1 MKKTLEWTHPAL
13 HLVQKA
19 LVAAVA
25 IIAAV
30 GLFALPV
37 TAYAED
43 APVTDLTTAPAHK
56 KTATDNGDGTYK
68 ITLSVTGNSVQSTTT
83 SHADVIVVMDTS
95 YSMNYSQRGD
105 YIDYYRPSRLSVAKD
120 AVNSL
125 AEKLLAN
132 NTDDNPDAVRISLV
146 TFGGY
151 ATTSKSFTTDLQGF
165 QTTVTGLKTG
175 SSREATGGTNWEDG
189 LTVANQM
196 ATRDANQTYIIFVS
210 DGNPTYRNTRGGNQ
224 NYWEDA
230 RHEIDNHVIY
240 GSGNSDDN
248 GKNYKYASQVAQ
260 SINGAGK
267 KLFSVGVFGN
277 VSKMQDL
284 ASDAGQVGNYY
295 SASDQDTLNSAF
307 ENIVNT
313 ITTNI
318 SYTNVVIEDTLNSDY
333 VDYVLPDDA
342 EAPAFSYS
350 YTKNGQPYTPADTI
364 PVASF
369 AGGKVTWNL
378 GSIELE
384 KGVTYA
390 VSFDVKLKQEA
401 YDDAA
406 KAEGEFK
413 IYTNDTGTLSYK
425 TITQVTGQ
433 DPVYSDIASLEYEKP
448 QVTVPVSTLTVSKK
462 WILNGGTAPESLTPK
477 SLVVKVFQG
486 DIQGNDNKEYTTVTL
501 NAANNWTAKVN
512 VAAGPLGHTYSVAE
526 NPGDQWQ
533 QSLPDPVKLIGLTS
547 KTGRQDIT
555 NTYKTGTLTL
565 TKKIKGNAAN
575 TSDTFKFDLSCADLK
590 NKEFRSG
597 NKTISF
603 DSEGKATVDLTNG
616 ETIELN
622 NVPAGKAIVI
632 TERASDTP
640 NAKMTTVAKVGNDTT
655 TFDKDQ
661 AKTVRATVADGG
673 TTEVVYTNRTDI
685 APDTGLD
692 ISTTSQGVLL
702 GVAAAGAATL
712 AAAAIRKNHGERKE
726 R

>member
-1 MKKTLEWTHPAL
+1 MHH
-13 HLVQKA
+13 HLILIVRF
-19 LVAAVA
+19 
-25 IIAAV
+25 
-30 GLFALPV
+30 G
-37 TAYAED
+37 TDRNCWDYA
-43 APVTDLTTAPAHK
+43 
-56 KTATDNGDGTYK
+56 
-68 ITLSVTGNSVQSTTT
+68 
-83 SHADVIVVMDTS
+83 
-95 YSMNYSQRGD
+95 
-105 YIDYYRPSRLSVAKD
+105 
-120 AVNSL
+120 
-125 AEKLLAN
+125 
-132 NTDDNPDAVRISLV
+132 
-146 TFGGY
+146 GGP
-151 ATTSKSFTTDLQGF
+151 KPF
-165 QTTVTGLKTG
+165 
-175 SSREATGGTNWEDG
+175 
-189 LTVANQM
+189 
-196 ATRDANQTYIIFVS
+196 
-210 DGNPTYRNTRGGNQ
+210 
-224 NYWEDA
+224 
-230 RHEIDNHVIY
+230 
-240 GSGNSDDN
+240 
-248 GKNYKYASQVAQ
+248 
-260 SINGAGK
+260 
-267 KLFSVGVFGN
+267 
-277 VSKMQDL
+277 
-284 ASDAGQVGNYY
+284 
-295 SASDQDTLNSAF
+295 
-307 ENIVNT
+307 IVNT

-318 SYTNVVIEDTLNSDY
+318 SYTNVKIEDTLNSTY

-350 YTKNGQPYTPADTI
+350 YTKNGQPYTPTYSSSI
-364 PVASF
+364 PEASYD
-369 AGGKVTWNL
+369 GSKVTWNL
-378 GSIELE
+378 GDIELE

-390 VSFDVKLKQEA
+390 VSFDVQLKQEA
-401 YDDAA
+401 YDEAA
-406 KAEGEFK
+406 KTKGDFK
-413 IYTNDTGTLSYK
+413 VYTNDTGTLSYQK
-425 TITQVTGQ
+425 ITRVTGQ

>member
-224 NYWEDA
+224 SYWEDA

-318 SYTNVVIEDTLNSDY
+318 SYTNVVIEDTLNSGY

-401 YDDAA
+401 YDEAA
-406 KAEGEFK
+406 KAEGDFK
-413 IYTNDTGTLSYK
+413 VDTNGAGTLSYQK
-425 TITQVTGQ
+425 ITHVTGQ
-433 DPVYSDIASLEYEKP
+433 DPVYSGTATLEYEKP
-448 QVTVPVSTLTVSKK
+448 QVTAPVSTLTVSKK
-462 WILNGGTAPESLTPK
+462 WNLNGGTAPESLA
-477 SLVVKVFQG
+477 VKVLQ
-486 DIQGNDNKEYTTVTL
+486 DSKEYKTVTL
-501 NAANNWTAKVN
+501 DAAHGWTAN
-512 VAAGPLGHTYSVAE
+512 VKIAAGPRGHEYSVTE
-526 NPGDQWQ
+526 ECGDEWL
-533 QSLPDPVKLIGLTS
+533 QSLPDAVKLTGLVTQ
-547 KTGRQDIT
+547 TGTQEIT

-565 TKKIKGNAAN
+565 TKNLKGNAAN
-575 TSDTFKFDLSCADLK
+575 VGDHFEFTLICDGLADGTYGDVTFT
-590 NKEFRSG
+590 G
-597 NKTISF
+597 
-603 DSEGKATVDLTNG
+603 GKATVSLQNG
-616 ETIELN
+616 DTKTLN
-622 NVPAGKAIVI
+622 NLPAGKTITI
-632 TERASDTP
+632 TETASDK
-640 NAKMTTVAKVGNDTT
+640 NQALTT
-655 TFDKDQ
+655 T
-661 AKTVRATVADGG
+661 TATVKIDNSTPTKSAG
-673 TTEVVYTNRTDI
+673 TSVDAPIEYEKTTAVTYTNKTEI

-692 ISTTSQGVLL
+692 FSTTSQGVLL

-712 AAAAIRKNHGERKE
+712 SIAAIRKNHGERKE
-726 R
+726 K